1 MRGIILSGGHGSRL
15 YPLTK
20 IFNKSL
26 LPIYD
31 KPMIYYPLQTL
42 KQIGITEICIVSGKE
57 HCGQIMNQLG
67 SGEEYDFGEF
77 KSAKVFQQTA
87 VPIGRMIAKF
97 NAILKNA
104 VKTGSKVII
113 VTARSDMDDKKLFL
127 DTFKSHGINIDKA
140 HIYRA
145 GNLGLKGS
153 AQAKAQVFRQFLDT
167 NEYGRIRLFDDDKSN
182 LKALLSLKSDYNDIE
197 FEAWLADDKG
207 RIKKVK

>member
-1 MRGIILSGGHGSRL
+1 MQKFKTFLSEGTKGLTIFDIDDTMFKTKARVRVIKNGKIVKIL
-15 YPLTK
+15 PPK
-20 IFNKSL
+20 AFNTYK
-26 LPIYD
+26 
-31 KPMIYYPLQTL
+31 
-42 KQIGITEICIVSGKE
+42 
-57 HCGQIMNQLG
+57 LG

-182 LKALLSLKSDYNDIE
+182 LKALLSLKSEYNDVE
-197 FEAWLADDKG
+197 FEAWLANDKG
-207 RIKKVK
+207 QIKKVK